1 MVFPYV
7 DVRESCHHEAK
18 ILASGNV
25 GGAISRHSQPE
36 KLRLGTHISHTSL
49 ENHALKT
56 VLERLYFFAFQSVE
70 YFTKNP

>member
-1 MVFPYV
+1 M
-7 DVRESCHHEAK
+7 
-18 ILASGNV
+18 